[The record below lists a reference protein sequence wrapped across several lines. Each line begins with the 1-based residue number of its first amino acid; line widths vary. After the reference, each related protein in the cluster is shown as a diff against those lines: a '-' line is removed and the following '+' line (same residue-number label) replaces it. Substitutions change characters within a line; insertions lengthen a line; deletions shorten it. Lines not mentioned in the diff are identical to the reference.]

1 MNEIDWLKL
10 AVTAGF
16 AGVIAVLATIAIER
30 FGGKLG
36 GVIATL
42 PTTIIPASLGF
53 WYLSQSSEAFI
64 IALWSVP
71 IGMLLDAAFL
81 HSWRWLPRLI
91 TGSSVR
97 ARLFY
102 IVCASLGLWFVVA
115 LGVVSSV
122 QFYLPYIKWIGGAAA
137 LAQLGYGLYASPP
150 TVVERST
157 YQSASVST
165 LALRGIMAG
174 GAIATAALI
183 IAIGHPILAGV
194 ASVFPAIFLTVM
206 VSVWLSQGP
215 VAQDNAVGPMMLGS
229 TSVSVYALVASWT
242 LPQYGAVLGVSIAWC
257 IAVGCVSLPCAAF
270 LKRKKAD

>member
-16 AGVIAVLATIAIER
+16 AGAIAVLATIAIER

-36 GVIATL
+36 GIIATL

-53 WYLSQSSEAFI
+53 WYLSQSHEAFT

-71 IGMLLDAAFL
+71 IGMLLDAVFL

-97 ARLFY
+97 RRLFY
-102 IVCASLGLWFVVA
+102 IVCVSLSVWFVLA
-115 LGVVSSV
+115 LGVVLSV
-122 QFYLPYIKWIGGAAA
+122 QLYLPYIKLIGGAAA

-150 TVVERST
+150 TKGERST
-157 YQSASVST
+157 YQTASITT
-165 LALRGIMAG
+165 LVLRGIMAG
-174 GAIATAALI
+174 GAIAIAALI
-183 IAIGHPILAGV
+183 IAFGHPILAGV
-194 ASVFPAIFLTVM
+194 ASVFPAIFLTIM

-215 VAQDNAVGPMMLGS
+215 VAQGNAVGPMMLGS

-242 LPQYGAVLGVSIAWC
+242 LPQFGPALGVTVAWC
-257 IAVGCVSLPCAAF
+257 VAVGCVSLPCAAF
-270 LKRKKAD
+270 LKREKS